1 MEDEYLLKRHVR
13 VMHWAR
19 VRVIAEPAESPQV
32 RVSSEAC
39 GWLIEPYGPDAVT
52 DVPAD
57 FKVAAESGA
66 MLALTQFTEPL
77 EVTVTMIGFTPADT
91 TADDVKAATF
101 HAVAQAIGHAPANP
115 PYIDADGVHFPP
127 AASSPR

>member
-1 MEDEYLLKRHVR
+1 MEGEYLLKRLVR
-13 VMHWAR
+13 VMHWAQ

-39 GWLIEPYGPDAVT
+39 RWLIEPYGPDAAT

-101 HAVAQAIGHAPANP
+101 HAVAQAIGRVPAKP

>member
-1 MEDEYLLKRHVR
+1 
-13 VMHWAR
+13 MHWAR
-19 VRVIAEPAESPQV
+19 IRVIAEPAESPQV

-39 GWLIEPYGPDAVT
+39 RWLVEHYGPDAAT

-57 FKVAAESGA
+57 FKVAAENGA
-66 MLALTQFTEPL
+66 MLALAQFTEPL

-101 HAVAQAIGHAPANP
+101 LAVAQAIGRVPENP